1 MYIVE
6 MPKAKQ
12 DRIKRELTKA
22 LKKEGYKGY
31 FLNELVQE
39 GMSGKL
45 SDIDDIVNVKRY
57 H

>member
-1 MYIVE
+1 MYIME
-6 MPKAKQ
+6 MPKSKQ

-31 FLNELVQE
+31 FLNELVHE

>member
-1 MYIVE
+1 MYIME

-22 LKKEGYKGY
+22 LKRLGYKGY

-39 GMSGKL
+39 GMNGKL
-45 SDIDDIVNVKRY
+45 SDIDDIVDVKRY